1 MKILDNII
9 KRLKEIKNEREY
21 LQLKEKENIINTQ
34 NDTIL
39 SLKNRINYEINEM
52 EKTLVNINKAITVL
66 ELDVNDKKP
75 VTVYRSLQDSKLKI
89 KSSIEASKQLLNS
102 LGLKYLPET
111 NFTII
116 NLKNQEEVYKNG

>member
-89 KSSIEASKQLLNS
+89 KSSIATSKQLLNQ

-116 NLKNQEEVYKNG
+116 NLKNQEEGYKNG

>member
-1 MKILDNII
+1 MKMLDNII

-34 NDTIL
+34 NDIIL

-89 KSSIEASKQLLNS
+89 KSSIATSKQLLNQ